1 MIDPTQHA
9 IARMRSIRA
18 LGAEVAKA
26 KEAISREL
34 MRLRAGS
41 GNAELTAKLD
51 AAYRADRDLD
61 VVLHHAARSY
71 GETAGVQEQGV
82 KHAKGVAK

>member
-18 LGAEVAKA
+18 LGSEVSKA

-34 MRLRAGS
+34 MKLRAAHAS
-41 GNAELTAKLD
+41 AEVIAKLEKL
-51 AAYRADRDLD
+51 AAAERHADI
-61 VVLHHAARSY
+61 VLHHLVLGIEEAS
-71 GETAGVQEQGV
+71 GV
-82 KHAKGVAK
+82 KEPKQAKGPAR